1 MTLLK
6 EDGMFGSF
14 VNTCHLE
21 QVVGVMVYFVT
32 IDSGLGLGLGLVL
45 GLVIGHLCHVFH
57 PLFSARPLLGTCFL
71 TTYSHKRI
79 PLLTEFMVF

>member
-1 MTLLK
+1 
-6 EDGMFGSF
+6 MFGSF

-32 IDSGLGLGLGLVL
+32 SGLGLGLGL
-45 GLVIGHLCHVFH
+45 GLVIGHVCHVFH